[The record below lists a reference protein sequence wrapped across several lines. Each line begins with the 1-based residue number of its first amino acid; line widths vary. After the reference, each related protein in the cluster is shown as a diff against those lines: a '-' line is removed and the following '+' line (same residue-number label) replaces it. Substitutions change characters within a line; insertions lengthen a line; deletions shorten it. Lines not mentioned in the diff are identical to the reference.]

1 MSCPA
6 KLSFRIRG
14 QIKSFPDKKKLKEF
28 IITKSLLYEMLKG
41 LKKKKIKNMN
51 KMAINTYRSTI
62 EFKKQ
67 TKQTR
72 RTERIMDTENVFM
85 VARWEGVLGEWVRR

>member
-1 MSCPA
+1 MKNKHLQSRLLYLA
-6 KLSFRIRG
+6 KLSFRIKG
-14 QIKSFPDKKKLKEF
+14 PILSFPDKKKLKEF
-28 IITKSLLYEMLKG
+28 ITTKPVLHEMLKG

-72 RTERIMDTENVFM
+72 RTETE
-85 VARWEGVLGEWVRR
+85 ASI